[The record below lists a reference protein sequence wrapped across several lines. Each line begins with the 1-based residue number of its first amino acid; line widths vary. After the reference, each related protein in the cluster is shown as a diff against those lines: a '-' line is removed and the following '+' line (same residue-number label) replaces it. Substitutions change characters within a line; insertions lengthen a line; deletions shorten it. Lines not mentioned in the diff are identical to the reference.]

1 MGMSHYFDDML
12 SRSVNLGSPKQTKPR
27 MRRSS
32 TARSIG
38 ARSDFDVDDEQED
51 ARSFV
56 DEPESYEQK
65 AEREAEL
72 KEANTHMHQYISDQ
86 LERVKSKQDREGMVA
101 GDEFEAHASD

>member
-1 MGMSHYFDDML
+1 MSHYFDDML
-12 SRSVNLGSPKQTKPR
+12 SRSINLGSPKQTKPR

-38 ARSDFDVDDEQED
+38 ARSDFDVDLDDEDED
-51 ARSFV
+51 ARSV
-56 DEPESYEQK
+56 ADEPVSSEQK

-72 KEANTHMHQYISDQ
+72 KEANNHMHQYISDQ